1 MRVPKH
7 PGKLLREELQAR
19 GLSANRLAIEIR
31 VPANRITEIL
41 NERRSVTPE
50 TALRLGR
57 YFGTGPEFWLNLQ
70 VNHDLGKAK
79 AEFGDEIER
88 TVTVAA

>member
-19 GLSANRLAIEIR
+19 DLSATRLAIEIR
-31 VPANRITEIL
+31 VSANRITEIL

-79 AEFGDEIER
+79 AEHGEEIER

>member
-7 PGKLLREELQAR
+7 PGKLLRDELQAR

-31 VPANRITEIL
+31 TEIL

-57 YFGTGPEFWLNLQ
+57 YFGTGPEFWLTLQ

-79 AEFGDEIER
+79 AEHGEEIER